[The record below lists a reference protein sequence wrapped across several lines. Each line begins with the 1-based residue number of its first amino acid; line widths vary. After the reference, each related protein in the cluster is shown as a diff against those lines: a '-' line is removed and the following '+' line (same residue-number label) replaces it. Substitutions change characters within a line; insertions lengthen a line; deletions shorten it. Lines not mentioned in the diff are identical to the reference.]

1 MYRELASVGKVFG
14 IRGGPYAGK
23 PRRVELHKLPDP
35 VRERLSRA
43 IHGSGLPHPILRIT
57 ERARYSLWL
66 PLMIIAAVALVVTAR
81 EDFGVVGRPYQG
93 PQFFLV
99 YGAALAILVTG
110 AAAIGRRMRRGPLAQ
125 GVYLFPLDIV
135 EIDRTAMTVRPMG
148 GLRRVTIENAGAG
161 KTQLAL
167 TFEDDVRYVFQCRD
181 EAHAEKTY
189 EDLERAQDR
198 IESLTLTKDLGD
210 ALDADPFFGV
220 RVGDGSAEAE
230 MRWRALAPDSQ
241 AVTARRTA
249 AFSFVPPFVG
259 VALGLGAFVARNA
272 FSDDMA
278 YEAARTENTSISLG
292 TYLAAGGRRHRDQA
306 HARLAELQ
314 ARETS
319 LHETDVLQKQ
329 MHDDQNKDAIWKS
342 PDADLTP
349 EQRAKAAALAR
360 TSLEAYE
367 PIKAKDAS
375 VAKRISAL
383 LARGS
388 QTGDR
393 ALTVR
398 FTRSLKD
405 TTPSSDAGRKWFE
418 GPALDGFQD
427 IAFRA
432 FRKVFGQTFSPLV
445 LDLKQTTSDPDLAIV
460 YQVKRAADLDV
471 EVVFDVSFAMGEGK
485 PVTFHLTMPRPKD
498 TPKLRVGSLYRTTDR
513 GPVVEQC
520 ELVSAR
526 AFDRLYDEL
535 YALFFSGPIRVPVA
549 VPSGSAAPST
559 PPTPLH

>member
-23 PRRVELHKLPDP
+23 PRRVELHKLPAS

-43 IHGSGLPHPILRIT
+43 IHGSGLPHPILRT
-57 ERARYSLWL
+57 SEPARYSLWL
-66 PLMIIAAVALVVTAR
+66 PLIVIAAVAAAITAR
-81 EDFGVVGRPYQG
+81 EDFGAVGRPYQG
-93 PQFFLV
+93 PLFFFA
-99 YGAALAILVTG
+99 YGAAFAIVVSG
-110 AAAIGRRMRRGPLAQ
+110 AVAIGRRMRRGPLAQ

-135 EIDRTAMTVRPMG
+135 EIDRTTMTVRPMG
-148 GLRRVTIENAGAG
+148 GLRRVTIELVGGN
-161 KTQLAL
+161 KTRLEL
-167 TFEDDVRYVFQCRD
+167 TFEDDARYAFPCRD

-189 EDLERAQDR
+189 EALERAQDQ

-230 MRWRALAPDSQ
+230 LRWRALAPDAPST
-241 AVTARRTA
+241 TARRTA
-249 AFSFVPPFVG
+249 AFSFVPPLVG
-259 VALGLGAFVARNA
+259 VAVGLGAFVARNA

-292 TYLAAGGRRHRDQA
+292 TYLGAGGRRHRDQA
-306 HARLAELQ
+306 RAKLAELQ
-314 ARETS
+314 AREAS

-342 PDADLTP
+342 ADIDLTP

-367 PIKAKDAS
+367 PIKAKDPS
-375 VAKRISAL
+375 VEKRLNGL

-388 QTGDR
+388 ATGDR
-393 ALTVR
+393 ALSVR

-405 TTPSSDAGRKWFE
+405 TTPAADPGRAWFE
-418 GPALDGFQD
+418 GAALNGFQD

-432 FRKVFGQTFSPLV
+432 LRKVFGQTFSPLV

-460 YQVKRAADLDV
+460 YQVKRASDLDV
-471 EVVFDVSFAMGEGK
+471 EVVFDVSFAMAEGK

-498 TPKLRVGSLYRTTDR
+498 TPKLRPGSLYRTTDR
-513 GPVVEQC
+513 GPVVDLC
-520 ELVSAR
+520 ERIAAR

-535 YALFFSGPIRVPVA
+535 YGLFFSGPIRVPVA
-549 VPSGSAAPST
+549 VPSASAPA
-559 PPTPLH
+559 H

>member
-23 PRRVELHKLPDP
+23 PRRVAVYKLPES

-66 PLMIIAAVALVVTAR
+66 PLMIIASVAAVVTAR

-99 YGAALAILVTG
+99 YGAAVALMVTG
-110 AAAIGRRMRRGPLAQ
+110 AVAIGRRMRRGPLAQ
-125 GVYLFPLDIV
+125 GVYLFPLDVV
-135 EIDRTAMTVRPMG
+135 EIDRAAMTVRPMG
-148 GLRRVTIENAGAG
+148 GLRRVTIEDAGAG
-161 KTQLAL
+161 KTNLAL
-167 TFEDDVRYVFQCRD
+167 TFEDDARYVFQCRD
-181 EAHAEKTY
+181 EAHAEKAY
-189 EDLERAQDR
+189 EDLERAQDQ

-220 RVGDGSAEAE
+220 RVDDS
-230 MRWRALAPDSQ
+230 WRALAPDSQ
-241 AVTARRTA
+241 ATIARRSA
-249 AFSFVPPFVG
+249 AFSFAPPLVG
-259 VALGLGAFVARNA
+259 VALGLGGFVARNA

-306 HARLAELQ
+306 RARLSELQ
-314 ARETS
+314 AREQS
-319 LHETDVLQKQ
+319 LRDTDVLQKQ
-329 MHDDQNKDAIWKS
+329 LHDDQNKEAIWKS
-342 PDADLTP
+342 PDAGLTP
-349 EQRAKAAALAR
+349 EQRAQAAALAR

-367 PIKAKDAS
+367 PIKAKDPR
-375 VAKRISAL
+375 VAKRINGL

-398 FTRSLKD
+398 FTRAVTD
-405 TTPSSDAGRKWFE
+405 TTPPAGAGRMWFE

-427 IAFRA
+427 VAFRA

-445 LDLKQTTSDPDLAIV
+445 LDLKQTTSEPDLAIV

-471 EVVFDVSFAMGEGK
+471 EVVFDVSFAMAEGK

-498 TPKLRVGSLYRTTDR
+498 APKLRVGSLYRTTDR
-513 GPVVEQC
+513 GPIVEQC
-520 ELVSAR
+520 ERIAAR
-526 AFDRLYDEL
+526 SFDRLYDEL

-549 VPSGSAAPST
+549 VPTAPAAASSR
-559 PPTPLH
+559 